1 MTSHA
6 TGGTE
11 LAQPHSQSMRAVR
24 KSRYG
29 DSGALELIEGDRPT
43 PGEGQ
48 VLVRVRA
55 ASLNALD
62 WHFLSGTPYFIRL
75 MMGLRRPKRQGIG
88 VDFSGVVEAV
98 GDGVDEVRPGDRVF
112 GAADGTCAEY
122 AVARKE
128 LVLPL
133 PEGID
138 FDAASTLNVAAVTA
152 LQGLRD
158 EGEVGV
164 GQTVLINGAAGGV
177 GTFAVQIAKLHGAT
191 VTAVCSGRNVEM
203 VRSLGAD
210 EVIDYTAEDI
220 SQMRGRFDL
229 IFDNAGS
236 QRPSVLAKMLT
247 PNGRLVVVTGPKK
260 GKLFGPLTH
269 IIRSKAR
276 FTFGSRQMR
285 RVDAQSKRDDL
296 AQIADWV
303 AAGSITPA
311 IHRTY
316 SLEETPQAMELIAG
330 GHAPAKLVI
339 NP

>member
-1 MTSHA
+1 MTSHTSNA
-6 TGGTE
+6 IE
-11 LAQPHSQSMRAVR
+11 HQPPQSHSMRAVR
-24 KSRYG
+24 KDRYG
-29 DSGALELIEGDRPT
+29 DAGALELVEVDRPN

-62 WHFLSGTPYFIRL
+62 WHLLSGTPYFMRL
-75 MMGLRRPKRQGIG
+75 MLGLRRPKRHGIG
-88 VDFSGVVEAV
+88 VDFSGIVEAI
-98 GDGVDEVRPGDRVF
+98 GDGVDGVEPGDAVF

-122 AVARKE
+122 VVAKQE

-133 PEGID
+133 PENVT
-138 FDAASTLNVAAVTA
+138 FDAASTLNVAAITA

-158 EGEVGV
+158 EGEVGA
-164 GQTVLINGAAGGV
+164 GQRVLINGAAGGV
-177 GTFAVQIAKLHGAT
+177 GTFAVQIAKVYGAH
-191 VTAVCSGRNVEM
+191 VVAVCSGRNVEM

-210 EVIDYTAEDI
+210 EVVDYTAEDI
-220 SQMRGRFDL
+220 SEMKGRFDL
-229 IFDNAGS
+229 ILDNAGS
-236 QRPSVLAKMLT
+236 QSPSALARMLT

-260 GKLFGPLTH
+260 GKLVGPLAH

-276 FTFGSRQMR
+276 FTFDSREMR
-285 RVDAQSKRDDL
+285 GVNAQSKREDL
-296 AQIADWV
+296 AQIGAWV
-303 AAGSITPA
+303 AEGSITPT

-316 SLEETPQAMELIAG
+316 SLDETPAAVELLAG